1 MLVYQAW
8 HIGEKNHA
16 SLRRPLAVA
25 ETHYF
30 FRELMINI
38 IFSCYFFL
46 IYFSK
51 VKTALFFKLVVE
63 EYIYL

>member
-30 FRELMINI
+30 FRELINI